1 MYCRNCG
8 QKLAD
13 GDKFCSSCGEK
24 TILAS
29 ENDKPENLVASTGEE
44 APQSQAE
51 GQPEEKSPLFEPFDF
66 KSLDLG
72 IDLNPDSSAS
82 KSESEDE
89 KSKIPVEDFDWNIHT
104 TFPGMRV
111 EKTEDI
117 DFNWSMSP
125 EELDSARQEA
135 EASSAEK
142 TAQTD
147 SQPAAEPAPEV
158 FTPADTKWQ
167 PNAETPEQPA
177 AATEETQK
185 PQAASSLEEELFG
198 GLDSKADEARKQSE
212 QIDKFFTF
220 NKKNEEF
227 QKLLDREYEKIKSGN
242 ILAEEMNTAAAASEE
257 KFAARKPEDPMEELF
272 ESEGVVK
279 GYEPKP
285 IETDVLD
292 RIEAAEAEKKARE
305 EAARI
310 IEEEKA
316 KAKAE
321 AEAKAKEE
329 AEALAKAQAAEEA
342 ARLRLEEEAKRAAD
356 ARAAQ
361 EAAEREQERAAARAE
376 AEAAMRAA
384 EEKAEA
390 ARAEAEAKLA
400 EQAARMQAEA
410 EARAKAEAEAK
421 AKAEAEA
428 RAAAE
433 AKARA
438 EAEARAREEAAAR
451 AKAEAEAKA
460 AAAKAAEEDPLN
472 HISEMVRARET
483 FFGQQSL
490 EDALKESEPKTE
502 EAPIPEKTKAVDKA
516 AILAGMATASE
527 IVQRDRAAAAAEAAG
542 QAEPQI
548 EIPDAAPAEEQIDLD
563 LPDFLGHIDEEEP
576 IIAGTMPEEPAETID
591 ILEELQDISEEP
603 ELPRSAEELDEIP
616 AELFS
621 IDDLMADEE
630 PAPEAEKPVAEPMPV
645 TDETLI
651 MTEESVAD
659 ILSGQTEPEQQPLD
673 ETMIFPADFNP
684 AEDISEAAE
693 QTSLSE
699 PAEFEDEDD
708 EDEEEGGGKG
718 RIALKICL
726 VILILLL
733 VMEVAGV
740 VIKLTAPNS
749 GAAKFIDSQLNKVI
763 HLFTGNDAEYTWA
776 MEKEDIRTEP
786 LDDKTTLIQAEMGKN
801 KDGNVETIEYDADL
815 KFDPDKKYENQDLN
829 LTQKLADVTW
839 YKDAENKQVYY
850 DQAIVGAIIAY
861 DSQKVNLINNND
873 TSVLNLMQEGTDL
886 YKEVKKLGKQ
896 GMKETFK
903 TLRIGEIRQAGSSY
917 FVWVSE
923 KVTDNHGGS
932 KENSKTKK
940 IYEMQPD
947 NETMKVVASY
957 EI

>member
-29 ENDKPENLVASTGEE
+29 ENDKPENLAADAEE
-44 APQSQAE
+44 KTSHAQAE
-51 GQPEEKSPLFEPFDF
+51 GQPEEKAPLFEPFDF

-72 IDLNPDSSAS
+72 IDLGLDDSAG
-82 KSESEDE
+82 
-89 KSKIPVEDFDWNIHT
+89 KSKESGSVTPPVEDFDWNIHT
-104 TFPGMRV
+104 FPGQRV
-111 EKTEDI
+111 EKTEEI

-125 EELDSARQEA
+125 EELEAAQHRSAP
-135 EASSAEK
+135 
-142 TAQTD
+142 AQTHTAETKPAGEIVQETINSAD
-147 SQPAAEPAPEV
+147 AKPQPASE
-158 FTPADTKWQ
+158 TIKQ
-167 PNAETPEQPA
+167 PDEG
-177 AATEETQK
+177 QK

-242 ILAEEMNTAAAASEE
+242 ILSEEMNTAAAASEE
-257 KFAARKPEDPMEELF
+257 KFASRKPEDPMEELF
-272 ESEGVVK
+272 AAEGVVK
-279 GYEPKP
+279 SYEPKP
-285 IETDVLD
+285 VETDVLD

-316 KAKAE
+316 KAREEE
-321 AEAKAKEE
+321 AAKAKAE

-361 EAAEREQERAAARAE
+361 EAAEREKERAAAREDTEAAMKAE
-376 AEAAMRAA
+376 AE
-384 EEKAEA
+384 KARIAQE
-390 ARAEAEAKLA
+390 EAEAKLA
-400 EQAARMQAEA
+400 QEAARLRAEA

-428 RAAAE
+428 KAAAE
-433 AKARA
+433 
-438 EAEARAREEAAAR
+438 AR
-451 AKAEAEAKA
+451 AKAEAQAKAREEAIARAKAEEEAKA

-490 EDALKESEPKTE
+490 EDALKENEPLQE
-502 EAPIPEKTKAVDKA
+502 EQPIPEKTKAVDKA

-527 IVQRDRAAAAAEAAG
+527 MVQRDRQAAAAEAA
-542 QAEPQI
+542 AKVAPQE
-548 EIPDAAPAEEQIDLD
+548 EIPVEDFASEPVDM
-563 LPDFLGHIDEEEP
+563 PDFLGHFEEEP
-576 IIAGTMPEEPAETID
+576 AASVPAADTIEEID
-591 ILEELQDISEEP
+591 ILDELQDLSVEAEP
-603 ELPRSAEELDEIP
+603 ARSAEELEEIP

-621 IDDLMADEE
+621 FDDLMGEEAQDPAPDE
-630 PAPEAEKPVAEPMPV
+630 PAAEAKPVS
-645 TDETLI
+645 DETLI
-651 MTEESVAD
+651 MSEESVAD
-659 ILSGQTEPEQQPLD
+659 ILNNQTEPAQQPMD
-673 ETMIFPADFNP
+673 ATMVFPSDYSP
-684 AEDISEAAE
+684 AEDISEAIE
-693 QTSLSE
+693 QTGI
-699 PAEFEDEDD
+699 ADHMEFEDEED
-708 EDEEEGGGKG
+708 EDEEEKGGKG
-718 RIALKICL
+718 RVVLKVFL
-726 VILILLL
+726 VILIILLAI
-733 VMEVAGV
+733 EIAGV

-763 HLFTGNDAEYTWA
+763 HLFTGNDAEYTFA
-776 MEKEDIRTEP
+776 MEKEDIREEP
-786 LDDKTTLIQAEMGKN
+786 MEDKTTLIQAEMGKN
-801 KDGNVETIEYDADL
+801 KDGNIAAIEYNADL

-873 TSVLNLMQEGTDL
+873 TSVLNLMQQGTDL
-886 YKEVKKLGKQ
+886 YKEVKQLGKK

-903 TLRIGEIRQAGSSY
+903 TLKIGEIRQVGSSY

-923 KVTDNHGGS
+923 KVSDTQNGS
-932 KENSKTKK
+932 KQNSTTKR
-940 IYEMQPD
+940 IYELQPD
-947 NETMKVVASY
+947 NEIMKVVASY